1 MKIYCQLQWEAGNV
15 LQPQINLYKD
25 PFSFSFLVSHYKA
38 KRLLV
43 LLALMNQ
50 KPYPIFNNMTKFLAK
65 KTKKTTTTTSYS
77 KKQGDQ
83 RYRIMQ
89 RNKENPE
96 ELFVSE

>member
-1 MKIYCQLQWEAGNV
+1 MKIYYQLQWEGGHV

-38 KRLLV
+38 KRLLI

-65 KTKKTTTTTSYS
+65 KTKKNQKNYN
-77 KKQGDQ
+77 
-83 RYRIMQ
+83 YCLI
-89 RNKENPE
+89 
-96 ELFVSE
+96 